1 MTIRNFLE
9 TTTFEVDDF
18 VITIFKNEKRFWFFS
33 KDEIPPEF
41 LGCQIVKTTMN
52 IEKDFDTD
60 GFINIHITCTLY
72 LEFVV
77 E

>member
-1 MTIRNFLE
+1 MTIRDFLE
-9 TTTFEVDDF
+9 TTTLEVDDF
-18 VITIFKNEKRFWFFS
+18 VITIFKNGKRFWFFS
-33 KDEIPPEF
+33 KDEVPPEF

-52 IEKDFDTD
+52 IEKDFDID
-60 GFINIHITCTLY
+60 GFINIRITCTLC

>member
-9 TTTFEVDDF
+9 TTTLEVDDF
-18 VITIFKNEKRFWFFS
+18 VITIFKNGKRFWFFS
-33 KDEIPPEF
+33 KNEVPPEF

-52 IEKDFDTD
+52 IEKDFDVD
-60 GFINIHITCTLY
+60 GFINITITCTLCI
-72 LEFVV
+72 EFVV